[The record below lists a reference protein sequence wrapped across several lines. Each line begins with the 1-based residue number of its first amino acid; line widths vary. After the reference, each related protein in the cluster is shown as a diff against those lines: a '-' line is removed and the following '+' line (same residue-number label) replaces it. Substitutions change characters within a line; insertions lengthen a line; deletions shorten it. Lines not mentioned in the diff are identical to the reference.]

1 MSRPDHPL
9 FFAMADGVLRRV
21 GVLAGFYLHKNEGG
35 ALPGDYIDFAV
46 LGTVAGGHDPVTER
60 SDVING
66 QDLGSAAECQKA
78 MEKKRKRHSVKTSPF
93 RSNCAVIDRAYR
105 VSAIASE
112 IVSMAKSACSSSII
126 RGGERRM
133 VDRLAPRISNPRRKH
148 SLRIASRSSPEAS
161 SMPIIRPRPRT
172 SMIAGC
178 RCFRRSS
185 FVRKYS
191 PSFAEFAT
199 YFSSRSRTVSNA
211 AAKHTGFPPNVDA

>member
-21 GVLAGFYLHKNEGG
+21 GVLAGFYLHKNERG

-78 MEKKRKRHSVKTSPF
+78 MEKEEET
-93 RSNCAVIDRAYR
+93 ARAYVR
-105 VSAIASE
+105 SAIASE
-112 IVSMAKSACSSSII
+112 MVSTAKSACSSSIT

-133 VDRLAPRISNPRRKH
+133 VDRPAPRISNPRRKH

-178 RCFRRSS
+178 RSFRCSS